1 MNIVSY
7 MSALK
12 LFLTS
17 SVALLISHSLYAT
30 VTNAQLESQP
40 DFFSSNYISYDA
52 SVKGI
57 NKLQTGAYDFPKLS
71 DIPEGY
77 TPFYISHYGRH
88 GSRYHYSQDDYNY
101 IAGLFEKA
109 AAESGLTPFGQQL
122 YVEMKQIREDADKRA
137 GDLTPLGREQH
148 RGIARRMVKNFPTV
162 FSGEN
167 KKIDAKSTMVVRCAL
182 SMTAFC
188 QELSKMC
195 PNLYIDNDAS
205 EKYQVYMCHGKVVGD
220 FSGGNSNPELA
231 AFYEKRDAG
240 NGVIDKIF
248 SNKNVVKKYVNRDKF
263 VKTLYYMLI
272 SLQGVDVDN
281 LDERNCSLTK
291 VFTTSELESQWQAQ
305 NLYWYKDYAN
315 CPLNG
320 GVGVKSAKFLV
331 EQIRK
336 EADAAIAGN
345 GVAANL
351 RFGHDTGL
359 LPLVALLN
367 LDGIGEPHADL
378 DLLHNYWQD
387 FSVIPMAGNLQIV
400 FCRKDNPKASGC
412 QYLVKFLL
420 NEREVKLPASK
431 SPVVGNY
438 YDWNVVRDYFSE
450 IERTVKP

>member
-1 MNIVSY
+1 MN
-7 MSALK
+7 ALQK
-12 LFLTS
+12 LLTS
-17 SVALLISHSLYAT
+17 SVATFLFAQSLSAA
-30 VTNAQLESQP
+30 VTNAELESQP
-40 DFFSSNYISYDA
+40 DFFSSNYISYEA

-57 NKLQTGAYDFPKLS
+57 NKVKTGVYDFPTLS
-71 DIPEGY
+71 ETPEGY

-88 GSRYHYSQDDYNY
+88 GSRYHYSQDDYKY
-101 IAGLFEKA
+101 IAGIFEKA

-122 YVEMKQIREDADKRA
+122 FVEMKQICEDADKRA

-148 RGIARRMVKNFPTV
+148 RGIARRMVKNFPSV
-162 FSGEN
+162 FSGDN

-205 EKYQVYMCHGKVVGD
+205 ARYQNYMCHGKVVGD
-220 FSGGNSNPELA
+220 FSGDNSNPELA
-231 AFYEKRDAG
+231 AFYEKRDTG
-240 NGVIDKIF
+240 KDVLNKIF
-248 SNKNVVKKYVNRDKF
+248 SNRNVIKKYVNRDKF

-291 VFTTSELESQWQAQ
+291 VFTSSELAAQWQGQ

-320 GVGVKSAKFLV
+320 GVGKNSARFLV

-367 LDGIGEPHADL
+367 LDGIGESYTDL
-378 DLLHNYWQD
+378 ELLHNYWQD

-400 FCRKDNPKASGC
+400 FYRKNNPSVSGS

-420 NEREVKLPASK
+420 NEREVKLPASVT
-431 SPVVGNY
+431 PVVGNY